1 MMILKAKILKYIRA
15 CLKTPFSD
23 VSAPALK
30 GEHQKISLPSR
41 LRGSANFHLQ
51 ETSFTFIN
59 FLTYRFPDE
68 I

>member
-1 MMILKAKILKYIRA
+1 MILKAKILKYIRE
-15 CLKTPFSD
+15 CLKTPFS
-23 VSAPALK
+23 VISAPALK
-30 GEHQKISLPSR
+30 GEHQKILLSSG
-41 LRGSANFHLQ
+41 LRGTANFHLQ